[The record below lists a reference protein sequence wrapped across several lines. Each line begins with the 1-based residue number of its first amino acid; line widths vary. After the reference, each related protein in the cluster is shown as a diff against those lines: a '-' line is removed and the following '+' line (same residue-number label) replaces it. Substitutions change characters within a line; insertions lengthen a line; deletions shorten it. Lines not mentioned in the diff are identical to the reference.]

1 MLRIFI
7 LISIISYLFLWGMA
21 NRYTKIAKKYNINIA
36 FGLFRYFTLT
46 VCCFIPIINVILAI
60 ICIINIFAEEESIVE
75 AINDEEL
82 ED

>member
-46 VCCFIPIINVILAI
+46 VCCFIPIINVILAV
-60 ICIINIFAEEESIVE
+60 ICIINVFTKEENIVE
-75 AINDEEL
+75 ALTEEEL
-82 ED
+82 EE